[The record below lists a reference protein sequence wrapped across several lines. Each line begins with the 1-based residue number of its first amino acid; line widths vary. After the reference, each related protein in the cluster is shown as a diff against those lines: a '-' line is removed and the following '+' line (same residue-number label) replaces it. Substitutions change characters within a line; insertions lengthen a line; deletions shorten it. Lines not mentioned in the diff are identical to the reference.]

1 MTPIEISR
9 SETDRTD
16 RRRGYAFAV
25 ISAFSSATAT
35 VIGKWNLAYIQP
47 LQMNSAIF
55 TVASLALGLFVIP
68 ARGIRAVVSHTPRVW
83 LWIVLFSLGSWFAIW
98 AFWAGVQRMDP
109 SLAAF
114 LNRIEVIVSILLGM
128 IYLGERFTR
137 AETAGALLSIAGLV
151 VMRITLR
158 MEYSEGFWLVLLGS
172 VLFGTTE
179 FISKIAVKYVE
190 PPILAFVRNSFLA
203 IMYLAVVI
211 AGGMS
216 YRGMNEVWIGV
227 IALGFVGPIFARM
240 VYLIALKKVELSKV
254 AIISQLQP
262 VFVLLIALTFL
273 SQIPTLRELIGGI
286 LLASG
291 CLVMVTA
298 RRIRIRTKL

>member
-1 MTPIEISR
+1 MIPIEDSR
-9 SETDRTD
+9 SDTDRSD
-16 RRRGYAFAV
+16 RRRGHAFAV

-35 VIGKWNLAYIQP
+35 VIGKWNLAHIQP

-68 ARGIRAVVSHTPRVW
+68 ARGIRAVVSHTPRAW
-83 LWIVLFSLGSWFAIW
+83 LWIVLFSMGSWFGIW

-114 LNRIEVIVSILLGM
+114 LNRLEVIVAILLGM

-137 AETAGALLSIAGLV
+137 AETAGAVLSVAGLV
-151 VMRITLR
+151 IMRMTLR
-158 MEYSEGFWLVLLGS
+158 IEYSEGFWLVFLGS

-179 FISKIAVKYVE
+179 FISKIAVRYVE
-190 PPILAFVRNSFLA
+190 PLVLAFIRNTFLA
-203 IMYLAVVI
+203 VMYLGVVI
-211 AGGMS
+211 AGGMN
-216 YRGMNEVWIGV
+216 YRGMNEVWLGV
-227 IALGFVGPIFARM
+227 IALGIVGPIFARM

-273 SQIPTLRELIGGI
+273 SQVPTLRELVGGVF
-286 LLASG
+286 LTSG
-291 CLVMVTA
+291 CLVMVTS
-298 RRIRIRTKL
+298 RRIRSRTKL